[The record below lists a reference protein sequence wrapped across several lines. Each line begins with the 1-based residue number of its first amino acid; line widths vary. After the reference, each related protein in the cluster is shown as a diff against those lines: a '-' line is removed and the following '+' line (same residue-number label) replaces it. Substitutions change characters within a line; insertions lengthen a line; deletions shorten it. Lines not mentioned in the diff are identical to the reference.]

1 MPTPEKEEQVRQ
13 IRELIETSTVA
24 IATNNNGLSV
34 ADMTELRRVLRENG
48 VRLRVVKNT
57 LAHIAAD
64 QAGAPEVKGIVT
76 GPTGIAFGFD
86 DPAAAAKALTEHLA
100 SSRIPMTIIGG
111 YLSGRALTP
120 EQVDGLAKLPSKEA
134 LVAQVLGQLQSPIAG
149 LVGTLQAPLAKL
161 GLRPQFPASRPRHR
175 PQGHRRPERGRVN
188 PLAAVNTSEYH
199 NQSKQK
205 GENPWQRKKKY
216 WKQSR
221 E

>member
-1 MPTPEKEEQVRQ
+1 MTNNLSPVRRGRDTERGSFADTPGTEWKVNTVPTPEKEDQVRQ

-34 ADMTELRRVLRENG
+34 ADMTELRRVLREQG

-64 QAGAPEVKGIVT
+64 EAGAPAVKDIVT

-86 DPAAAAKALTEHLA
+86 DPAAAAKALTQHLS

-111 YLSGRALTP
+111 YLSGRTLTP
-120 EQVDGLAKLPSKEA
+120 QQVDDLANLPPKEV

-149 LVGTLQAPLAKL
+149 LVGTLQAPLRNLAYVL
-161 GLRPQFPASRPRHR
+161 NSQQVGLVTALKAIADQKD
-175 PQGHRRPERGRVN
+175 GG
-188 PLAAVNTSEYH
+188 SE
-199 NQSKQK
+199 
-205 GENPWQRKKKY
+205 
-216 WKQSR
+216 
-221 E
+221 

>member
-34 ADMTELRRVLRENG
+34 DDMTELRRVLRERG

-64 QAGAPEVKGIVT
+64 EAGAPSVKEIVT

-86 DPAAAAKALTEHLA
+86 DPAAAAKVLTEHLT

-120 EQVDGLAKLPSKEA
+120 QQVDDLANLPSKEV
-134 LVAQVLGQLQSPIAG
+134 LVAQVLGQLQSPITG
-149 LVGTLQAPLAKL
+149 LVGTLQAPLRNLAYVL
-161 GLRPQFPASRPRHR
+161 NSQQVGLVTALKAIAEQKE
-175 PQGHRRPERGRVN
+175 GG
-188 PLAAVNTSEYH
+188 SE
-199 NQSKQK
+199 
-205 GENPWQRKKKY
+205 
-216 WKQSR
+216 
-221 E
+221 

>member
-34 ADMTELRRVLRENG
+34 DDMTELRRVLREGG

-64 QAGAPEVKGIVT
+64 EAGAPSVKEIVT

-86 DPAAAAKALTEHLA
+86 DPAAAAKVLTEHLT
-100 SSRIPMTIIGG
+100 SSRIPMTINGG

-120 EQVDGLAKLPSKEA
+120 QQVDDLANLPSKEV

-149 LVGTLQAPLAKL
+149 LVGTLQAPLRNLAYVL
-161 GLRPQFPASRPRHR
+161 NSQQVGLVTALKAIAEQKE
-175 PQGHRRPERGRVN
+175 GG
-188 PLAAVNTSEYH
+188 SE
-199 NQSKQK
+199 
-205 GENPWQRKKKY
+205 
-216 WKQSR
+216 
-221 E
+221 